1 MCGFNSQQPIF
12 DTLVMVLLW
21 NGETKKGAY
30 LRGHDASACSSGF
43 GSLYSIELYD
53 GELRATRLQAQ
64 CGLSVSRRVSMS
76 RKGAEWREG
85 VSARLISE
93 LYRDFI

>member
-1 MCGFNSQQPIF
+1 MLPMCGFNSQQPIF

-64 CGLSVSRRVSMS
+64 CVLSVSKSWV
-76 RKGAEWREG
+76 ADWREG

>member
-1 MCGFNSQQPIF
+1 LQ
-12 DTLVMVLLW
+12 
-21 NGETKKGAY
+21 
-30 LRGHDASACSSGF
+30 GHDSMMHQPVTVSNAGF
-43 GSLYSIELYD
+43 GSLYSIELQD
-53 GELRATRLQAQ
+53 CDLSAARLQAQ

-93 LYRDFI
+93 LYRSSK